1 MFYIVIDDVLTPS
14 HATELEN
21 ICRSQLSYRYSSV
34 TVDSSYTIDNITYN
48 SFQDSNTFDRG
59 HFCSMITDHGGNVL
73 DRVFYS
79 LALPIFHKA
88 KDTVP
93 ELQLL
98 NLRRMKVNLLL
109 RQETAPEYHY
119 NIAHHD
125 IAHESIKH
133 YSMVYYLN
141 DSDGD
146 THLFQEYTYDDR
158 PVTSLTP
165 FATVTP
171 KKNRLV
177 IFDSNRMHASSNP
190 KKASERFVINF
201 IVEAK

>member
-1 MFYIVIDDVLTPS
+1 MDCIVIDDVLTKS
-14 HATELEN
+14 HSDELEQ
-21 ICRSQLSYRYSSV
+21 ICRDHLSYRYSPV
-34 TVDSSYTIDNITYN
+34 TVDKNYSINGVNYSP
-48 SFQDSNTFDRG
+48 FQDSNTFDRG
-59 HFCSMITDHGGNVL
+59 HFCSMITDHAGNVL

-88 KDTVP
+88 KDTLP
-93 ELQLL
+93 DLQIN

-109 RQETAPEYHY
+109 KQDVAPDYHY

-125 IAHESIKH
+125 IALENIKH

-146 THLFQEYTYDDR
+146 THLFQEFTNDDY
-158 PVTSLTP
+158 PVKSLTP
-165 FATVTP
+165 FASITP

-190 KKASERFVINF
+190 KNSAERFVINF
-201 IVEAK
+201 VVEAR